1 MHFIVGDLLY
11 LLLWSHIF
19 VLLEHVLGVAAP
31 HIAARSPPDQQV
43 LRRPPHLGRG
53 QAAQV
58 RAHVVFGLYGNILIS
73 GANEYE
79 TSAEESVNDPLNHH
93 VTGNLSWLVGDFVKL
108 GKLCPN
114 SIDIFI
120 FSVK

>member
-1 MHFIVGDLLY
+1 MYPYIIPDMFAVATLHVGTH
-11 LLLWSHIF
+11 S
-19 VLLEHVLGVAAP
+19 A
-31 HIAARSPPDQQV
+31 PDQQV

-79 TSAEESVNDPLNHH
+79 TSAEESVNDPLNHN
-93 VTGNLSWLVGDFVKL
+93 VTGNLSWLVGD
-108 GKLCPN
+108 
-114 SIDIFI
+114 S
-120 FSVK
+120 

>member
-1 MHFIVGDLLY
+1 MTILHNILGDLLY
-11 LLLWSHIF
+11 SFLGSPILVF
-19 VLLEHVLGVAAP
+19 LEHVHEVAAI
-31 HIAARSPPDQQV
+31 HIDQQV

-58 RAHVVFGLYGNILIS
+58 RAHMVFGLYGNILIS

-93 VTGNLSWLVGDFVKL
+93 VTVELVLAGWRFRKTWQPLS
-108 GKLCPN
+108 
-114 SIDIFI
+114 
-120 FSVK
+120 